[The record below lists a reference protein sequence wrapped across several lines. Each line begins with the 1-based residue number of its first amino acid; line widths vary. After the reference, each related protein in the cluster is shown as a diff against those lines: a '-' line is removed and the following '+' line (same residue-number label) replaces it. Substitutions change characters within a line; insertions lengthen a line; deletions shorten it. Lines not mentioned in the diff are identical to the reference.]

1 MQLNE
6 NTIVGDVVRTNFKTA
21 PLFEQNRIDFCCGGN
36 ISLKEASNKAG
47 VDVQDLI
54 ATLKSAM
61 QEEDF
66 DARFIESLSPDQ
78 LADYIEKRHHS
89 YVKEKIPFIKQKL
102 QKLCDVHGG
111 NHPELFKISELF
123 EEGAGNL
130 SMHLMKEE
138 LVLFPMIRKLT
149 KAQNGEAVDLKQ
161 FGDVQSP
168 ITVMLD
174 EHQTEGDRF
183 DTISE
188 LTNQYKTPED
198 GCETYEVT
206 MKSLKDF
213 EQDLHRHIHLE
224 NNVLFPEAIQM
235 EKELT
240 GKQ

>member
-6 NTIVGDVVRTNFKTA
+6 NTIVGDVVRTSFKTA

-47 VDVQDLI
+47 VDVQALI
-54 ATLKSAM
+54 ADLNSAM
-61 QEEDF
+61 KEEDF

-111 NHPELFKISELF
+111 NHPELFKISESF

-149 KAQNGEAVDLKQ
+149 KAKDGEAVDLKQ

-168 ITVMLD
+168 ITVMLE

-188 LTNQYKTPED
+188 LTNQYQTPED

-206 MKSLKDF
+206 MKSLQDF

-224 NNVLFPEAIQM
+224 NNILFPEAIKM
-235 EKELT
+235 EEELT